1 MTENEIELVRRTY
14 ARAVRIG
21 PLVTA
26 TFYAELFAI
35 DPSLR
40 ALFRADMVSQG
51 EKLLAMFGHIT
62 ERLHDF
68 ENLRPTLRDLAVRHR
83 GYGVEPRHYAMV
95 GVALLRTL
103 KHELASDFTPE
114 ARAAWTVAYQRIADT
129 MRQAAYGSAVERQA

>member
-1 MTENEIELVRRTY
+1 MTENEIELVRRTF
-14 ARAVRIG
+14 ARAARIA

-40 ALFRADMVSQG
+40 ALFRGDMVAQG
-51 EKLLAMFGHIT
+51 EKLMAMFGHIT

-68 ENLRPTLRDLAVRHR
+68 ESLRPTLRELAIRHR
-83 GYGVEPRHYAMV
+83 GYGVEARHYTMV

-103 KHELASDFTPE
+103 KHELASEFTPE
-114 ARAAWTVAYQRIADT
+114 ARAAWTAAYQRIADA
-129 MRQAAYGSAVERQA
+129 MRQAAYGSAVER